1 MKLAM
6 GAAGLVGL
14 CATLAM
20 AQPPA
25 APPAG
30 APGAAPG
37 APGAAPARPRGPGL
51 VMPDAPGGVKP
62 TPDSPGMRQGSTN
75 GVPNLVPKYED
86 VWATLDALP
95 DALAAKPKKDR
106 RVLVYSKPGGF
117 VHSSI
122 PLTAWTIKLMG
133 EKNGGWQT
141 DISFAQK
148 DITAANLAKYDVL
161 VLNNTTG
168 AFLDDA
174 NDAAG
179 TAARR
184 KALLDFVRGGK
195 GLVLTH
201 AGGDTYHGTGVPRP
215 PPGSPPPTGPQPPQK
230 SLWPEFTK
238 MVGGYFKFHWYYPQP
253 VTVKIDDPKS
263 PINAPFNGRPFK
275 IHDEIY
281 TFSNDS
287 YSRKNV
293 HVLTSVD
300 YSKMSAEDKA
310 KENPAT
316 KRTDG
321 DYALSWIRREGQG
334 RVYYSVLGHSE
345 HIYFIPNILQSI
357 TNGIQ
362 YAAGDLAADD
372 SPSEK

>member
-1 MKLAM
+1 MNTKAKLAI
-6 GAAGLVGL
+6 GAGVATLLAAGLAV
-14 CATLAM
+14 
-20 AQPPA
+20 AQVPQNIPEYNKI
-25 APPAG
+25 
-30 APGAAPG
+30 
-37 APGAAPARPRGPGL
+37 GPGGAIPPP
-51 VMPDAPGGVKP
+51 MPPGGGALPGYRQQSVIDGVQKK
-62 TPDSPGMRQGSTN
+62 TPEF
-75 GVPNLVPKYED
+75 ED
-86 VWATLDALP
+86 VFNVLDAIDSLP
-95 DALAAKPKKDR
+95 VTAKAKPKKAR
-106 RVLVYSKPGGF
+106 KLLIYSTARGYG
-117 VHSSI
+117 HSSI
-122 PLTAWTIKLMG
+122 PITAFAITELGKATGAWTAD
-133 EKNGGWQT
+133 T
-141 DISFAQK
+141 SFSQA
-148 DITAANLAKYDVL
+148 DFTAENLAKYDVL